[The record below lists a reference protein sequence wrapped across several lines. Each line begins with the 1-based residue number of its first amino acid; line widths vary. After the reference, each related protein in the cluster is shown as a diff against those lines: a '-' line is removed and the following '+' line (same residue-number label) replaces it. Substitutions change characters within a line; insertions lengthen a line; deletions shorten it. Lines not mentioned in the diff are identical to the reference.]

1 MRRERGI
8 GGRDVLSL
16 CVLYVDWIMDCWRV
30 DWSCRFLVMRAE
42 GRKYG
47 ILPAEIAADLDI
59 RMGGE
64 S

>member
-1 MRRERGI
+1 MLI
-8 GGRDVLSL
+8 GL
-16 CVLYVDWIMDCWRV
+16 WIV
-30 DWSCRFLVMRAE
+30 GGLIGLVQSRFLVMRAE

-47 ILPAEIAADLDI
+47 IFPAEIAADLDM